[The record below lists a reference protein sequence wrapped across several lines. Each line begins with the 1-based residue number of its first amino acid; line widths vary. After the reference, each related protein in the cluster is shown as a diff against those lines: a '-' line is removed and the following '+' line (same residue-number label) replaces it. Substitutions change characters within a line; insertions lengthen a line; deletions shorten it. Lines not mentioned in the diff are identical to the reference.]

1 MLAPQKLI
9 TQNFPRPMGRPL
21 TIGPAC
27 PNCGRSMHL
36 ARIAPRSEG
45 LAELRVYRCGE
56 CGVSL
61 TEAADDVAAAPRG

>member
-1 MLAPQKLI
+1 MLVVE
-9 TQNFPRPMGRPL
+9 NFSRAAGRPL
-21 TIGPAC
+21 TAGPAC

-45 LAELRVYRCGE
+45 VAELRVYRCGE

-61 TEAADDVAAAPRG
+61 SEAADDVAAASRG